1 MNIDHKLVKLQIWD
15 TAGQERFH
23 TVTSSY
29 YHNADGVIIVYDV
42 TNRQSF
48 DAVERWNDEL
58 EKYVTPDVCKLLV
71 GNKSDLCKKMQ
82 VSPKDG
88 KLLAKQLKIPHILTS
103 AKDSSNVNEAF
114 IEMAKAIKK
123 QKSQAKTFD
132 NNVQYIV
139 ISEGKSIQG
148 KSSSCC

>member
-42 TNRQSF
+42 ANRQSF

-71 GNKSDLCKKMQ
+71 GNKSDHRKKNAGFAKRWEIIGQTTQDSTYTNICKR
-82 VSPKDG
+82 
-88 KLLAKQLKIPHILTS
+88 
-103 AKDSSNVNEAF
+103 F
-114 IEMAKAIKK
+114 IK
-123 QKSQAKTFD
+123 
-132 NNVQYIV
+132 
-139 ISEGKSIQG
+139 
-148 KSSSCC
+148 C